1 MLQGFDGEIPDEL
14 RVRLGMLPENRG
26 MVPEGQGEGEE
37 VAEKRG
43 RELLYVVLVYFSEGW
58 LIEDRERR
66 VNFLEVPSL
75 QLSIEANG
83 RDFRLTF

>member
-37 VAEKRG
+37 VAEECG
-43 RELLYVVLVYFSEGW
+43 RELPYVVLV
-58 LIEDRERR
+58 
-66 VNFLEVPSL
+66 
-75 QLSIEANG
+75 
-83 RDFRLTF
+83 

>member
-1 MLQGFDGEIPDEL
+1 MLECFNGEVPDEL
-14 RVRLGMLPENRG
+14 RIGLGMLPENRG

-37 VAEKRG
+37 VAEEGG

-75 QLSIEANG
+75 QLSIEVNG